1 MGSDPEGFD
10 LCELEVEQGFG
21 IKGKGYRKIG
31 DIRSGREKA
40 DDWGLFC
47 EVNRRR
53 RSRRGIRETIP
64 NHPTAVGV
72 WMHQWFGLS
81 KTR

>member
-1 MGSDPEGFD
+1 MFWFKKVPLGSDPEGFD

-31 DIRSGREKA
+31 DIRSDREKA
-40 DDWGLFC
+40 DDWALFC

-53 RSRRGIRETIP
+53 RSRRGIR
-64 NHPTAVGV
+64 
-72 WMHQWFGLS
+72 
-81 KTR
+81 